1 MKYQEI
7 CMEQTHSRSKCKRE
21 FKGVLN
27 KVLVSGLILATVL
40 GSSTTAFAYSGN
52 IQDAVNNAM
61 NNSTTQITSEYG
73 VSVESAISQIR
84 NTINSINQMKA
95 NGSVSDSYIKTL
107 ASQIYALETAA
118 TSDGSKMD
126 EVASVLTAAESSVK
140 GLSNASEAE
149 VAIAIVRGTL
159 GIDSVSVSNKSEA
172 ITSYSDVKQGD
183 WYYDAVM
190 DMTKMGLFSGTGGGK
205 FSPNNTMTCGE
216 FLTVVIRY
224 LYGDELSAM
233 GAVPQGVHWADNA
246 RIIALDHDIIND
258 NEIDE
263 GDLSRNMT
271 RKEMAMVL
279 VRAADANGESKP
291 RQIDPSKVIDY
302 QSIGTYYRSY
312 VIDAISRGMIAGT
325 SADASKHTLTFSP
338 EGVLTRGQAATV
350 LYRLV
355 NQDNRGEVDYQ
366 TPTVKPSNPS
376 ENQGQGQTWNEG
388 QTHSIPKVGDTVIKA
403 DGTKV
408 VLKETNGILGFGQ
421 GVDIITGTTINGVSA
436 REGIASWYDQTPFV
450 KCPITGEMYS
460 QTQWVEIERI
470 TWPTGLV
477 GEYDGE
483 VYNTYYKW
491 SEQEQYWNWIG
502 PNYMG

>member
-40 GSSTTAFAYSGN
+40 GSSTTAFAYTGN
-52 IQDAVNNAM
+52 IQDAVKNAM

-95 NGSVSDSYIKTL
+95 DGSVSDSYIKTL

-149 VAIAIVRGTL
+149 VAIVIVRGTL
-159 GIDSVSVSNKSEA
+159 GIESVSVSNKSEA

-190 DMTKMGLFSGTGGGK
+190 DMTKMGLFSGTGNGQ
-205 FSPNNTMTCGE
+205 FSPNKTMTCGE
-216 FLTVVIRY
+216 FLTVVVRY
-224 LYGDELSAM
+224 LYNDELSAM

-279 VRAADANGESKP
+279 VRAADANGENKP
-291 RQIDPSKVIDY
+291 RQIDSSKVIDY
-302 QSIGTYYRSY
+302 NSIGTYYRSY
-312 VIDAISRGMIAGT
+312 VIDAISRGLIAGT

-376 ENQGQGQTWNEG
+376 ENQGQAQTWVEG
-388 QTHSIPKVGDTVIKA
+388 EKHAYPKVGDTVIKA

-421 GVDIITGTTINGVSA
+421 GVDIITGVVGANGNVY
-436 REGIASWYDQTPFV
+436 REGIASWYDQTPFI
-450 KCPITGEMYS
+450 KCNITGEMYS
-460 QTQWVEIERI
+460 RMQWLEIADF

-491 SEQEQYWNWIG
+491 SETENYWNWIG
-502 PNYMG
+502 PSWS

>member
-1 MKYQEI
+1 MKFDKQKVL
-7 CMEQTHSRSKCKRE
+7 S
-21 FKGVLN
+21 GVLAT
-27 KVLVSGLILATVL
+27 GLALSCMV
-40 GSSTTAFAYSGN
+40 GPAFAAGTSLK
-52 IQDAVNNAM
+52 DAIKD
-61 NNSTTQITSEYG
+61 TQTQ
-73 VSVESAISQIR
+73 VEA
-84 NTINSINQMKA
+84 
-95 NGSVSDSYIKTL
+95 GL
-107 ASQIYALETAA
+107 AF
-118 TSDGSKMD
+118 
-126 EVASVLTAAESSVK
+126 
-140 GLSNASEAE
+140 
-149 VAIAIVRGTL
+149 
-159 GIDSVSVSNKSEA
+159 
-172 ITSYSDVKQGD
+172 SDVKQGD

-190 DMTKMGLFSGTGGGK
+190 DMTKMGLFAGTGNGQ
-205 FSPNNTMTCGE
+205 FSPNKTMTCGE
-216 FLTVVIRY
+216 FLTVVVRY

-291 RQIDPSKVIDY
+291 RQIDSSKVIDY
-302 QSIGTYYRSY
+302 NSIGTYYRSY

-366 TPTVKPSNPS
+366 TPTVKPSDPS

-436 REGIASWYDQTPFV
+436 REGLASWYDQTPFI
-450 KCPITGEMYS
+450 KCNITGEMYS
-460 QTQWVEIERI
+460 RMQWLEIRRI
-470 TWPTGLV
+470 SWPTGLV

-483 VYNTYYKW
+483 IYNTYFKW
-491 SEQEQYWNWIG
+491 SEKEQYWNWIG
-502 PNYMG
+502 PNYNA